1 MVLLVIFILVF
12 FLSVTIL
19 FQIPQRSNKIQINN
33 RKAQNIINDKDTIF
47 DKDFE
52 TLKQEN
58 EKWSY
63 QFGKVADIYKTAKKI
78 EQTNPYKAIELY
90 LSIRDTSYGNF
101 DTLGRLIILYR
112 KTKQVEKEIQ
122 HIDFKI
128 EQEQNRQYNRKESL
142 KKSYPKS
149 ADYIEKCYRKNIPFV
164 NPHPLYSNSIDFFA
178 EIKKLSKRK
187 LDLLNKI
194 KQ

>member
-1 MVLLVIFILVF
+1 MDIIILMIGVFIFSFIFVF
-12 FLSVTIL
+12 CIKYKKEVKKYD
-19 FQIPQRSNKIQINN
+19 SNKTKQEHY
-33 RKAQNIINDKDTIF
+33 F
-47 DKDFE
+47 DKSFQELKLEIQDFDRNFDRN
-52 TLKQEN
+52 TRIFHQ
-58 EKWSY
+58 
-63 QFGKVADIYKTAKKI
+63 AKSL
-78 EQTNPYKAIELY
+78 ESTNPYKAIELY
-90 LSIRDTSYGNF
+90 TSIRDSNYGNF

-112 KTKQVEKEIQ
+112 KTKQIEKEIQ

-187 LDLLNKI
+187 LDLLNKT
-194 KQ
+194 K